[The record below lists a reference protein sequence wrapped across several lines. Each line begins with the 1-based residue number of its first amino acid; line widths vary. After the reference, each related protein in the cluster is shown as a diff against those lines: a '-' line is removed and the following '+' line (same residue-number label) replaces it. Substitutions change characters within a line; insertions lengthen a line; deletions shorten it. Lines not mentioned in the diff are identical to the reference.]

1 MRVIVNQTEYQ
12 LPSGSKVS
20 DVIGLMNAKPPY
32 AVAVN
37 LSFVPKTKH
46 AEHILQ
52 ENDRIEIIA
61 PVTGG

>member
-1 MRVIVNQTEYQ
+1 MRVIVYQTEHQ
-12 LPSGSKVS
+12 LPFGSKVS
-20 DVIGLMNAKPPY
+20 DVLGLIDAKPPY

-37 LSFVPKTKH
+37 MNFVPKIKH
-46 AEHILQ
+46 TEHILQ

>member
-1 MRVIVNQTEYQ
+1 MRVIVNQKEHQ
-12 LPSGSKVS
+12 LPLGSKVS
-20 DVIGLMNAKPPY
+20 DVIGLIDAKPPY

-37 LSFVPKTKH
+37 LSFVPKIKH
-46 AEHILQ
+46 AEHILH

>member
-1 MRVIVNQTEYQ
+1 MRVIVNQTEHQ
-12 LPSGSKVS
+12 LPTGSKVS

-37 LSFVPKTKH
+37 LNFVPKTKY
-46 AEHILQ
+46 AEHVLQ

>member
-1 MRVIVNQTEYQ
+1 MRVIVNQTERQ
-12 LPSGSKVS
+12 LPLGSSVS
-20 DVIGLMNAKPPY
+20 DVLGLIDAKPPY

-52 ENDRIEIIA
+52 ENDRIEIIS

>member
-1 MRVIVNQTEYQ
+1 MRVIVNQVEYE
-12 LPSGSKVS
+12 LPNQSMVS
-20 DVIGLMNAKPPY
+20 DALALIAAKPPY

-46 AEHILQ
+46 AEYLLN
-52 ENDRIEIIA
+52 ENDQVEVIA

>member
-1 MRVIVNQTEYQ
+1 MRVIVNQTEHQ
-12 LPSGSKVS
+12 LPLGSKVS
-20 DVIGLMNAKPPY
+20 DVLGLIDAKPPY

-37 LSFVPKTKH
+37 LNFVPKTQH

-52 ENDRIEIIA
+52 ENDRIEIIT